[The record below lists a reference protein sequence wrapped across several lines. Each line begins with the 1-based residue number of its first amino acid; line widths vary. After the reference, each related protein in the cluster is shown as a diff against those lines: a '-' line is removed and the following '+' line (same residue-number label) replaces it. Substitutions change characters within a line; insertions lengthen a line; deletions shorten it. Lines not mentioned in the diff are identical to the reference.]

1 MVRSLPL
8 PPTHSAPVFRQRAI
22 VAFWAGELETAA
34 ESSRRRRRR
43 RRRRTTIGRE
53 GEGEERGR
61 PKIFAD
67 ASENGSSPPPLLPNP
82 KWAGGADSLTLS
94 LKSIS
99 SLAGCLL
106 DRLDAEPIL
115 S

>member
-1 MVRSLPL
+1 MVRSF

-43 RRRRTTIGRE
+43 RRRRRTTIGRE

-67 ASENGSSPPPLLPNP
+67 ASENGTSPPPLLPNP
-82 KWAGGADSLTLS
+82 KWAGGADSPPLS
-94 LKSIS
+94 LSQEYIES
-99 SLAGCLL
+99 GWMFAHPFGF
-106 DRLDAEPIL
+106 
-115 S
+115 